1 MGEYIR
7 LDGQTIKLA
16 TCESAYYARYSDL
29 VEWVQAGRVGTV
41 PGNLPPADY
50 LDGSFRFR
58 FPFPDEDH
66 PDEWVRL
73 DRYGADYN
81 RGLGFSVP
89 AELMPDDVDH
99 FPIGLWLPAHG
110 FPPGIGGVQ
119 YRVSCPQG
127 PEWDVVPRVE
137 GPLRNVEIVQQRPF
151 DGRLWTV
158 LRCAY
163 CGAMW
168 RIDAEMAGVLAA
180 ALADS
185 GTAAGPEMARR
196 VLAGYEEGVLWTG

>member
-7 LDGQTIKLA
+7 LDDQTIKLG

-119 YRVSCPQG
+119 YRVRCPQG
-127 PEWDVVPRVE
+127 PEPDVARIE

-151 DGRLWTV
+151 EGRLWTV

-180 ALADS
+180 WL
-185 GTAAGPEMARR
+185 TVKLPAGPELGRR
-196 VLAGYEEGVLWTG
+196 IMAGYQEGVLWTG